1 MSIEGHTN
9 YVWLLI
15 FSTDGRTLI
24 SCSDDGLIR
33 VWAIYDEN
41 TGTIQRGKIV
51 RTLRGHT
58 AGVWRLSLSSDGH
71 TLASAGGD
79 QTVRLWDIRTGA
91 LLTIFP
97 VPKGHR
103 GVRAV
108 AFHPNGRIL
117 AAGNETG
124 LLQLWDTERGVLLR
138 EVQAHRYMLWF
149 LAFSPDG
156 TLLATGSNDK
166 TIQLWSVARLLSAN
180 RPVAGNSLTPQR
192 ILTGHTGRVNW
203 LCFSPDGRWL
213 ASSSNDQTVRL
224 WNVAV
229 TGITVAQKTALKALG
244 AVELEIGD

>member
-1 MSIEGHTN
+1 MVIP
-9 YVWLLI
+9 WLAPVVI
-15 FSTDGRTLI
+15 KRFVYGVSVRGR
-24 SCSDDGLIR
+24 CSLFFPSPK
-33 VWAIYDEN
+33 A
-41 TGTIQRGKIV
+41 
-51 RTLRGHT
+51 T
-58 AGVWRLSLSSDGH
+58 AACGRWPF
-71 TLASAGGD
+71 
-79 QTVRLWDIRTGA
+79 I
-91 LLTIFP
+91 P
-97 VPKGHR
+97 M
-103 GVRAV
+103 
-108 AFHPNGRIL
+108 GRIL

-180 RPVAGNSLTPQR
+180 RPVVGNSLTPQR

-213 ASSSNDQTVRL
+213 ASSSNDQTVHL

-244 AVELEIGD
+244 ALELEIGD